1 MPLKHKPFS
10 LSQTFGVPMTKTV
23 YVTNKDFLILKY
35 IKVVSGTTE
44 NFAPDTKQVGKFA
57 INTQCL
63 AKVFTIIH
71 KQIRKDWLFC
81 CFS

>member
-1 MPLKHKPFS
+1 MPLKNKPFS

-44 NFAPDTKQVGKFA
+44 NFAPDTKQV
-57 INTQCL
+57 
-63 AKVFTIIH
+63 
-71 KQIRKDWLFC
+71 
-81 CFS
+81 S